1 MDILASLSPFYVF
14 LIWIIIAVIFVVA
27 ELISFGFILVFFGV
41 GAVVA
46 GLCAYLFNM
55 SIVWQ
60 IVVFLAA
67 SIATLAALRKMSIKT
82 FHGNQNNTLEDDYH
96 SSIVGKT
103 AVISKDII
111 PPAAGEVKYSGSFW
125 PAVADTVL
133 NAGQTVEIS
142 ARNEED
148 SLTLKVKAL

>member
-1 MDILASLSPFYVF
+1 MNILTSLSPSYVC

-27 ELISFGFILVFFGV
+27 ELISFGFILIFFGL

-55 SIVWQ
+55 GLVWQ
-60 IVVFLAA
+60 IVVFLAV
-67 SIATLAALRKMSIKT
+67 SIAALILLRKISIKT
-82 FHGNQNNTLEDDYH
+82 FRGNQNNKLDDDYH
-96 SSIVGKT
+96 NSIVGKT
-103 AVISKDII
+103 AVVSKDII

-125 PAVADTVL
+125 PAIADTPL
-133 NAGQTVEIS
+133 NAGQTVEIR
-142 ARNEED
+142 ARNQDD